1 MDMVLDHV
9 PESTTLFDLGC
20 GTGAFLQIAVESKAP
35 TRIGG
40 CEISPVLLEKTRSRL
55 LTQAPRV
62 TDANDFLISQ
72 APPENIKNFDT
83 ITLVDVL
90 HHIPKQNQH
99 DFFARIHAHM
109 RSDAIFLL
117 KDIDAASPLVCF
129 NKLHDA
135 VFAGNGFQ
143 ERAAS
148 DVVKELK
155 NIGFQVLHQ
164 EKRRRLW
171 YPHYLI
177 VACKA

>member
-1 MDMVLDHV
+1 MDMVLDYV

-20 GTGAFLQIAVESKAP
+20 GTGAFLKLVVESKAP
-35 TRIGG
+35 KRIGG
-40 CEISPVLLEKTRSRL
+40 CEISPTLLEKTCSRFL
-55 LTQAPRV
+55 NLAPRV
-62 TDANDFLISQ
+62 TDTKDFLVSHI
-72 APPENIKNFDT
+72 PPETIKNFDT

-99 DFFARIHAHM
+99 EFFARIHAHM
-109 RSDAIFLL
+109 RPDATFLL
-117 KDIDAASPLVCF
+117 KDIDAASPLVYF

-148 DVVKELK
+148 DVANELK

-177 VACKA
+177 VARKS